1 MSFEVDISAC
11 GGEFA
16 KALTDEFKSGH
27 RRELVM
33 ARMNQDVAAREER
46 GVTRR
51 SVEGLGRP
59 RMQITGEAFHYWGQ
73 RLGYECWSDN
83 QFKNEFERDNPEVR
97 MKATGTRIQSGY
109 GGLGGVARA
118 GKGYHKV
125 YGEK

>member
-1 MSFEVDISAC
+1 
-11 GGEFA
+11 
-16 KALTDEFKSGH
+16 
-27 RRELVM
+27 M
-33 ARMNQDVAAREER
+33 ARVNQDVIAREES

-59 RMQITGEAFHYWGQ
+59 RMQITGEAFHEWGQ
-73 RLGYECWSDN
+73 KLGYACWSDN

-97 MKATGTRIQSGY
+97 IKSTGTRIQSGY